1 VLDQFCASEREA
13 KLTEIFSESLWLKA
27 TAVPCN
33 KDARTQALL
42 RRQKVRYRDRVGLV
56 CVVSVGWGDVGA
68 RVNVT
73 ARRPASFVLAMDL
86 KHRGG
91 TPRRAYLCDR

>member
-1 VLDQFCASEREA
+1 MKAASTLEA
-13 KLTEIFSESLWLKA
+13 A
-27 TAVPCN
+27 AAP
-33 KDARTQALL
+33 RTPASL
-42 RRQKVRYRDRVGLV
+42 RRHLKVRYRDSVGLV
-56 CVVSVGWGDVGA
+56 CVVSVVWGDVGA

-86 KHRGG
+86 KHRG